1 MPPLP
6 LLQSIL
12 RDKLTPE
19 SDENGKRHHNVNK
32 SGSLNVLSEIQDS
45 PKDMNALNGTRKANF
60 KKYMENETTE
70 RKQKFDEKQEKE
82 NSPVNSLN

>member
-1 MPPLP
+1 M
-6 LLQSIL
+6 
-12 RDKLTPE
+12 
-19 SDENGKRHHNVNK
+19 
-32 SGSLNVLSEIQDS
+32 LSEIQDS